1 MTEEKLTQTS
11 FLVDVK
17 PCTVKTFEA
26 ISAPINDKFYT
37 LNELGFL
44 IGAYEF
50 SQFNFALKSLIIFFQ
65 QPDCG
70 YIESVTVLSLPS
82 SGIGIVTHDSLAKTL
97 SLTQTNN
104 PNDLGVF
111 KITIQSNFDQLQP
124 DGSKK

>member
-50 SQFNFALKSLIIFFQ
+50 SQ